1 MWRVS
6 GESDIDEG
14 TCGRLTL
21 VAWEL
26 GRGLRFSRGG
36 HEEVDDVGVGAGE
49 EGRMEGEK
57 EDEGSDVG
65 VEGSNTEKGLDKGR
79 ESEVEE
85 EGIQVG

>member
-6 GESDIDEG
+6 GESDTDEG

-36 HEEVDDVGVGAGE
+36 HEEVDDVGGGAGE
-49 EGRMEGEK
+49 EGRVEGGK
-57 EDEGSDVG
+57 KDEGSDVG
-65 VEGSNTEKGLDKGR
+65 VEGSNIAKEWDTGR
-79 ESEVEE
+79 ENETEE